1 MESAFLRARKDA
13 ADSKAMVKRPA
24 AAPKKRPASADPI
37 IPDHVKKIDMTDVF
51 TKLKRRL
58 TEPDISRPK
67 FTSVASDTARRRAS
81 KKGATTDVAKAFAR
95 VNYEK
100 ASVLYAKSH

>member
-1 MESAFLRARKDA
+1 MSTTEEERHIQAIVD
-13 ADSKAMVKRPA
+13 D
-24 AAPKKRPASADPI
+24 
-37 IPDHVKKIDMTDVF
+37 
-51 TKLKRRL
+51 KLKRRL

-81 KKGATTDVAKAFAR
+81 KKGATTDIAKAFAR

-100 ASVLYAKSH
+100 AAVLYAKSH